1 MLPPQLSTSK
11 ISPMTS
17 QQIAAIAARNTEK
30 ARRIIRDTGIID
42 IWESAGAEI
51 NLVGSLSTG
60 LFMKH
65 RDIDFHIYSAV
76 LRPEDDFTA
85 LAKLAANPAVKR
97 IEYGNLLATEER
109 CLEWHAW
116 YEDQEGELWQLDM
129 IHIEKGSR
137 YDGYFEEVARRI
149 SAALTDETREAIL
162 RLKWETPDTEKIA
175 GIEYYMAVLRDGI
188 RSYPDFVRWRE
199 AHPLTGLPIYRVP
212 DGCSGV
218 DALNRI
224 APYLHPA
231 ALRYRRRPKYRP
243 IRPGE
248 GKSGRHHSQPRE
260 IFTDL
265 PRFQQSPS
273 PKYCRITAGH
283 APDSRKVKSRPHIGP
298 KKIRRTGKTGPADIQ
313 L

>member
-1 MLPPQLSTSK
+1 MLPPQTSTSK

-51 NLVGSLSTG
+51 NLVGSLRTG
-60 LFMKH
+60 LLVKH

-76 LRPEDDFTA
+76 LRPEDDFAA

-97 IEYGNLLATEER
+97 IEYGNSLATEER

-162 RLKWETPDTEKIA
+162 RLKWETPDTEKSQASNTTWPSCGTASAATPISFA
-175 GIEYYMAVLRDGI
+175 GA
-188 RSYPDFVRWRE
+188 
-199 AHPLTGLPIYRVP
+199 
-212 DGCSGV
+212 
-218 DALNRI
+218 
-224 APYLHPA
+224 
-231 ALRYRRRPKYRP
+231 K
-243 IRPGE
+243 
-248 GKSGRHHSQPRE
+248 
-260 IFTDL
+260 
-265 PRFQQSPS
+265 
-273 PKYCRITAGH
+273 
-283 APDSRKVKSRPHIGP
+283 HIP
-298 KKIRRTGKTGPADIQ
+298 
-313 L
+313 

>member
-1 MLPPQLSTSK
+1 
-11 ISPMTS
+11 MTS

-137 YDGYFEEVARRI
+137 YDGSVSYTH
-149 SAALTDETREAIL
+149 LTLPT
-162 RLKWETPDTEKIA
+162 TP
-175 GIEYYMAVLRDGI
+175 YV
-188 RSYPDFVRWRE
+188 
-199 AHPLTGLPIYRVP
+199 
-212 DGCSGV
+212 
-218 DALNRI
+218 
-224 APYLHPA
+224 
-231 ALRYRRRPKYRP
+231 
-243 IRPGE
+243 
-248 GKSGRHHSQPRE
+248 
-260 IFTDL
+260 
-265 PRFQQSPS
+265 
-273 PKYCRITAGH
+273 
-283 APDSRKVKSRPHIGP
+283 
-298 KKIRRTGKTGPADIQ
+298 
-313 L
+313 

>member
-137 YDGYFEEVARRI
+137 YDGYFEI
-149 SAALTDETREAIL
+149 GLKPWDMAAGALIAQEA
-162 RLKWETPDTEKIA
+162 
-175 GIEYYMAVLRDGI
+175 GAV
-188 RSYPDFVRWRE
+188 V
-199 AHPLTGLPIYRVP
+199 T
-212 DGCSGV
+212 GV
-218 DALNRI
+218 DGDDWTRLVLAGSPAVVESLGRLLR
-224 APYLHPA
+224 APSA
-231 ALRYRRRPKYRP
+231 
-243 IRPGE
+243 
-248 GKSGRHHSQPRE
+248 
-260 IFTDL
+260 
-265 PRFQQSPS
+265 
-273 PKYCRITAGH
+273 
-283 APDSRKVKSRPHIGP
+283 
-298 KKIRRTGKTGPADIQ
+298 
-313 L
+313 

>member
-1 MLPPQLSTSK
+1 MLPPQTSTSK

-51 NLVGSLSTG
+51 NLVGSLRTG
-60 LFMKH
+60 LLVKH

-76 LRPEDDFTA
+76 LRPEDDFAA

-97 IEYGNLLATEER
+97 IEYGNSLATEER

-162 RLKWETPDTEKIA
+162 RLKWETPDTERIA

-199 AHPLTGLPIYRVP
+199 AHSLTGVAEWMP
-212 DGCSGV
+212 
-218 DALNRI
+218 
-224 APYLHPA
+224 
-231 ALRYRRRPKYRP
+231 
-243 IRPGE
+243 
-248 GKSGRHHSQPRE
+248 
-260 IFTDL
+260 
-265 PRFQQSPS
+265 
-273 PKYCRITAGH
+273 
-283 APDSRKVKSRPHIGP
+283 
-298 KKIRRTGKTGPADIQ
+298 
-313 L
+313 

>member
-1 MLPPQLSTSK
+1 M
-11 ISPMTS
+11 
-17 QQIAAIAARNTEK
+17 
-30 ARRIIRDTGIID
+30 
-42 IWESAGAEI
+42 
-51 NLVGSLSTG
+51 
-60 LFMKH
+60 
-65 RDIDFHIYSAV
+65 
-76 LRPEDDFTA
+76 
-85 LAKLAANPAVKR
+85 
-97 IEYGNLLATEER
+97 LATEER

-175 GIEYYMAVLRDGI
+175 GIEYYMAVQLPRF
-188 RSYPDFVRWRE
+188 RSLARS
-199 AHPLTGLPIYRVP
+199 TSP